1 MGKPETRFGRMT
13 FQFVSGKTKQKVKC
27 LQDKEVVGRRLSQN
41 TDLFEK
47 INRPDML
54 FPLLSCSNTDYGD
67 VQS

>member
-1 MGKPETRFGRMT
+1 MT
-13 FQFVSGKTKQKVKC
+13 FHFVSGKTKQKVK
-27 LQDKEVVGRRLSQN
+27 LFTGKGSGKEETF

-54 FPLLSCSNTDYGD
+54 FPLSSCSNTDYGD